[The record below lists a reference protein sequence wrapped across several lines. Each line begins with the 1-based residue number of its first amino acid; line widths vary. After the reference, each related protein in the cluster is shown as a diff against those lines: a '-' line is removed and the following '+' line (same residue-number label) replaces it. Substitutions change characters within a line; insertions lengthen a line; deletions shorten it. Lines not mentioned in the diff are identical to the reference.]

1 MVLRHFD
8 WRLQTPHL
16 QDYYPR
22 YTDHCSLIAQ
32 RVSIRNLLSVLYST
46 IYSHYCC
53 YILIHCA
60 ACTQVDHP
68 SILYPCTNYTIFIYF
83 FQTTYVSKVFI
94 DQFLLKVSLL
104 SLATTNYLPREKA
117 NQKKVVCLMFSWRV
131 TLKLKAAIVRHSQ
144 SKNSNKIGSA
154 TETLITLSSDSSDP
168 ITWCQVYI
176 LIGQPLGRIS

>member
-1 MVLRHFD
+1 MLHHTAILALTKIVNYFENILIMFVICHIWILVVLRHFD

-32 RVSIRNLLSVLYST
+32 RVSIRNLLSVLYSA

-68 SILYPCTNYTIFIYF
+68 SILYPCTNCIFIYY

-117 NQKKVVCLMFSWRV
+117 NQKKLCV
-131 TLKLKAAIVRHSQ
+131 
-144 SKNSNKIGSA
+144 
-154 TETLITLSSDSSDP
+154 
-168 ITWCQVYI
+168 
-176 LIGQPLGRIS
+176 

>member
-68 SILYPCTNYTIFIYF
+68 SILYPCTNYTYIC
-83 FQTTYVSKVFI
+83 
-94 DQFLLKVSLL
+94 LLFSNNVRVESIHWPIPFKSISSISCHDKLFA
-104 SLATTNYLPREKA
+104 SWKSQSE
-117 NQKKVVCLMFSWRV
+117 KVVCLMFSWRV

-144 SKNSNKIGSA
+144 SKNSNKIGCA
-154 TETLITLSSDSSDP
+154 TETLITLSSDWSDP
-168 ITWCQVYI
+168 ITWCQV
-176 LIGQPLGRIS
+176 